1 MAVHHLYFLYSF
13 RLVEILGKGALFYWL
28 FGRGG
33 IILLDNFGSGFV
45 EVII

>member
-13 RLVEILGKGALFYWL
+13 RLVETLGKGALFYWP

-33 IILLDNFGSGFV
+33 IILLERVG
-45 EVII
+45 